1 MRFAVCNDN
10 RPFLPVT
17 VADLLDYPEEL
28 VNVPPATDYFV
39 RWYHHR
45 WLSSTMHLR
54 ASQAVQGMAL
64 NLFFY
69 ARQQNPMGSLPH
81 DQDMLARLI
90 RVSHGEWIEGMREPL
105 SQLHGWRQY
114 RCGNTVVLGH
124 PVVIAECLDALALR
138 EQRALSNDQ
147 KAAATRQA
155 RLAILMGEMDSTYQH
170 FAKRHEVLA
179 KLDEWL
185 AQHHPGQRR
194 KPQIY
199 ASIERGLRAGL
210 QEGWA

>member
-1 MRFAVCNDN
+1 MSDQL
-10 RPFLPVT
+10 RPFQPVGFNEIPNYPDELVT
-17 VADLLDYPEEL
+17 VT
-28 VNVPPATDYFV
+28 PATDYFV
-39 RWYHHR
+39 RWYHVR

-54 ASQAVQGMAL
+54 ASMAVQGMAI

-81 DQDMLARLI
+81 DQDVLARLI
-90 RVSHGEWIEGMREPL
+90 RVSTGEWLDCMREPIN
-105 SQLHGWRQY
+105 QLHGWRQY
-114 RCGNTVVLGH
+114 RCGNSIVLGH
-124 PVVIAECLDALALR
+124 PVVIAECLDALTLR

-147 KAAATRQA
+147 KAAATRVS
-155 RLAILMGEMDSTYQH
+155 RLAMLMGEMDATYQH
-170 FAKRHEVLA
+170 YAKRQDVLV

-199 ASIERGLRAGL
+199 ASIERGLKAGL
-210 QEGWA
+210 QEGWV